1 MANADTIELRELCL
15 ELHTVGDWF
24 NLGIYL
30 HIPYSKL
37 KIIEA
42 EHNHNPLRCRT
53 EMFQAWL
60 DNFQPSWSA
69 VIEAL
74 TLIGM
79 SQLARRLASKKVS
92 GFPPSHVPLHVQ
104 RNSPTPSQRYATNI
118 PAQPHQS
125 HQYQF
130 QSTGHVRDVGDRSTL
145 HISEAETLC

>member
-1 MANADTIELRELCL
+1 MLSFLTNTDTIELRELCL
-15 ELHTVGDWF
+15 ELHTVDDWF

-74 TLIGM
+74 TLLQM
-79 SQLARRLASKKVS
+79 SQLARRLAAKKIS
-92 GFPPSHVPLHVQ
+92 ASHVPPHVQ
-104 RNSPTPSQRYATNI
+104 RSSPTHSQRYSTNF
-118 PAQPHQS
+118 PAQFHQS
-125 HQYQF
+125 HQYRF
-130 QSTGHVRDVGDRSTL
+130 DVRGRSSP
-145 HISEAETLC
+145 HPSEVAMTETLC